1 MNRKSSMTFI
11 FDENKMALDNISL
24 DCLLSPIRNY
34 LLKHNIKEVKT
45 GIFEGT
51 DSDYQYFSTCVWEL
65 PDKEI
70 FRTYIKEWYWFVDGH
85 MENCKEELNI

>member
-1 MNRKSSMTFI
+1 MIRKSSMTFI

-24 DCLLSPIRNY
+24 DYLLNPIRNY
-34 LLKHNIKEVKT
+34 LLKHNIKEIKT
-45 GIFEGT
+45 EL
-51 DSDYQYFSTCVWEL
+51 DYQYFSTCVWEL

-85 MENCKEELNI
+85 IENCKEELKI